1 MKKFATVFLFLLF
14 INIIT
19 PVAYCRLSGLM
30 EKTNTGDN
38 TSEENP
44 HITPVISNENITL
57 FDKSTGTLLSLPL
70 TDYLI
75 GAAACE
81 MPASYEA
88 EAIKAQM
95 IAIHSYYNYCCRH
108 PDYIDN
114 GYITVDETAM
124 QGYASAA
131 KLQQFWGINY
141 YDYYNKFLRCANEVA
156 DLILAYQNQP
166 ALTPYYAV
174 SCGKTRTSEEIWGQ
188 RLPYLTVV
196 DSSFDAVSDNYLQMN
211 NFTVSEMY
219 TLLKSAFPFLQ
230 ISEEN
235 PENWFDGIVYYE
247 SGYARFITVGTD
259 SIPGDQFRDALHLPS
274 SCVMVFFEDD
284 MFSVA
289 TKGYGHGVGMSQFGA
304 NQLSQQ
310 GKNYGEILRYY
321 YPGTVLTKI

>member
-1 MKKFATVFLFLLF
+1 MKNFTAVFIFLLF

-19 PVAYCRLSGLM
+19 PVAYCRLYTHIDESIPGDADSTREYETPATD
-30 EKTNTGDN
+30 EK
-38 TSEENP
+38 
-44 HITPVISNENITL
+44 IVL
-57 FDKSTGTLLSLPL
+57 FDKSTGTLTELTL

-95 IAIHSYYNYCCRH
+95 IAIHSYYNYCSRN
-108 PDYIDN
+108 PEYTDN
-114 GYITVDETAM
+114 GYITVDEANM

-131 KLQQFWGINY
+131 RLQQYWGINY
-141 YDYYNKFLRCANEVA
+141 YDYYNKFLRCANEVCNMV
-156 DLILAYQNQP
+156 LTYNNGPVLAS
-166 ALTPYYAV
+166 YYAV
-174 SCGKTRTSEEIWGQ
+174 SCGKTRTSEERWGQ

-211 NFTVSEMY
+211 SFTVSEMY
-219 TLLKSAFPFLQ
+219 TILKSTFPFLE
-230 ISEEN
+230 ISEES
-235 PENWFDGIVYYE
+235 PEKWFGNIVYNE
-247 SGYARFITVGTD
+247 SGYAKFVTVGVD
-259 SIPGDQFRDALHLPS
+259 NIPGDQFRQALHLPS

-289 TKGYGHGVGMSQFGA
+289 TKGYGHGVGLSQFGA

-310 GKNYGEILRYY
+310 GKKYNEILRHY
-321 YPGTVLTKI
+321 YPGTVLTT